1 MHQELIL
8 LVMET
13 WGVVPLVQQA
23 ATAHLELHHRAS
35 VQQVVK
41 YCTFFCLIQGLGSF
55 SNAGASTC
63 SLCQSVVHGV
73 SATIPISYYFWTSPV
88 GTSSSSHCTCQQG
101 YTGSNCE
108 FSVCSNTLPG
118 ASLGSVLFQA
128 DSKLRQ
134 YSANASAYFLINV
147 EAYLLNLL
155 HVGVDVNGDGNIT
168 TAEMLTALSNR
179 LIYTPGMTQLPLWC
193 RSAVVGSYCYDDFG
207 GNVVEVHSIYSDAM
221 NNYNLTGTFDGSGE
235 FSITFSSSN
244 NDRIRD

>member
-1 MHQELIL
+1 M
-8 LVMET
+8 
-13 WGVVPLVQQA
+13 
-23 ATAHLELHHRAS
+23 
-35 VQQVVK
+35 
-41 YCTFFCLIQGLGSF
+41 
-55 SNAGASTC
+55 GA
-63 SLCQSVVHGV
+63 
-73 SATIPISYYFWTSPV
+73 
-88 GTSSSSHCTCQQG
+88 SSSSLCTCQQG

-193 RSAVVGSYCYDDFG
+193 RSALWGHIATMILVVTWLKFT
-207 GNVVEVHSIYSDAM
+207 VFIV
-221 NNYNLTGTFDGSGE
+221 T
-235 FSITFSSSN
+235 
-244 NDRIRD
+244 R